1 MSWERERNL
10 NSLSPHGLKEAQ
22 GHAARGVHDV
32 NSVPCHEMG
41 PGILGA
47 PLNADP
53 HRAGP
58 KTNPYM
64 PESSRRPVGEPTA
77 ITPPHNPAPHPYTP
91 AAQVQ
96 ERNTYGLS
104 RVPRGAS
111 RYMRDNERGDTPA
124 HERRESAAERRRE
137 GE

>member
-1 MSWERERNL
+1 MGWQPERNRQ
-10 NSLSPHGLKEAQ
+10 SLSPHGLKEAS
-22 GHAARGVHDV
+22 GHAARGVHDI

-47 PLNADP
+47 PLNPDP

-58 KTNPYM
+58 RTNPYM

-77 ITPPHNPAPHPYTP
+77 IRPPHDPAPHPYTP
-91 AAQVQ
+91 AAQKQ
-96 ERNTYGLS
+96 APNTYGK
-104 RVPRGAS
+104 VPRGAS
-111 RYMRDNERGDTPA
+111 HYMRDNERGDTPA
-124 HERRESAAERRRE
+124 HERRESRAERRRE